1 MQALYFQPFSGA
13 SGDMILGALLDAG
26 LSLDELR
33 GGLASLRLPGWRLEA
48 AREPR
53 GPFLATR
60 ARVLVEPESAAEG
73 GKHPH
78 RHLRH
83 ILELIQRSD
92 LPGAVKSSASAVFR
106 RLGEAEARV
115 HGIPVESVHFHEVG
129 AIDSIVDI
137 TGACLGIHLLGVD
150 EVLSAP
156 IVVGTGSVRVAHGEI
171 PLPAPATLELLK
183 GHPAEQRETGA
194 ELTTPTGAAILTT
207 LARSF
212 GTFPALTVSAVG
224 YGAGDDRSGSLPN
237 VLRVL
242 LGERATSTPQADRIT
257 VLEANVDDMSAEW
270 IGHLIDRLL
279 ESGALDVSVTP
290 ILMKKSRPANEVKVL
305 ATPDA
310 EKVVLECLFREST
323 TFGVRRTEVERAI
336 LAREIRPV
344 ETEWGRVSVKLGRL
358 GEDIVTASPEF
369 EDLRRVSRQSGLPLK
384 EVHQRV
390 MEALRASHPE

>member
-1 MQALYFQPFSGA
+1 MRTLYFQPFSGA
-13 SGDMILGALLDAG
+13 SGDMILGALVDAG
-26 LSLDELR
+26 LALEELR
-33 GGLASLRLPGWRLEA
+33 RGLGSLRLPGWSIEA

-60 ARVLVEPESAAEG
+60 VRVHVAPDDAAG
-73 GKHPH
+73 GVKHPH
-78 RHLRH
+78 RHLKH
-83 ILELIQRSD
+83 ILELIEDSD
-92 LPGAVKSSASAVFR
+92 LPEAVKSSASAVFR

-129 AIDSIVDI
+129 AVDSIVDI
-137 TGACLGIHLLGVD
+137 TGACLGLHLLGVE

-156 IVVGTGSVRVAHGEI
+156 IVVGTGSVRGAHGEI

-212 GTFPALTVSAVG
+212 GTFPGLTVSAVG
-224 YGAGDDRSGSLPN
+224 YGAGDDRPGSLPN

-242 LGERATSTPQADRIT
+242 LGESATSSLQADRIT

-279 ESGALDVSVTP
+279 ETGALDVSVTS
-290 ILMKKSRPANEVKVL
+290 ILMKKSRPAHEVKVMV
-305 ATPDA
+305 AP
-310 EKVVLECLFREST
+310 EKERAVLECLFREST
-323 TFGVRRTEVERAI
+323 TFGVRRTEVDRAI
-336 LAREIRPV
+336 LARDVRSV

-358 GEDIVTASPEF
+358 GEDIVTAAPEF
-369 EDLRRVSRQSGLPLK
+369 EDLRRVARESGLPLK
-384 EVHQRV
+384 EVQQRV
-390 MEALRASHPE
+390 MEALRASRSE